1 MRIRHDHICWGRWGS
16 GNRGGKDASGRD
28 ARLAQ
33 ASVTDSAKTNAK
45 LRGGGGCRGGSS
57 VALNLLRWLPSNRRF
72 RRGLSTLSEDSLK
85 VSGDWEISAGDHC
98 HLRGENSNGRGSDQR
113 WLPSS

>member
-1 MRIRHDHICWGRWGS
+1 MRVRHAHICWRRWGNS
-16 GNRGGKDASGRD
+16 GGGSKDAGGRD

-33 ASVTDSAKTNAK
+33 ASVTDSAKTNAN

-57 VALNLLRWLPSNRRF
+57 VALNLLRGLPSNRGF
-72 RRGLSTLSEDSLK
+72 RRGLSTLSEDSSE
-85 VSGDWEISAGDHC
+85 VSGEWEFSARDYC